1 VLQDS
6 RAFSGFS
13 VDDVVAARAFYA
25 DTLGL
30 RVTEENGML
39 TLHLAGEGGDR
50 PTLVYPKPNHEPAS
64 FTILNFPVDD
74 IEAAVDELTAKGVT
88 FETYAGTPME
98 TDAKGVFR
106 KGGPLIAWFTD
117 PARNVLAVIEAPGP
131 G

>member
-1 VLQDS
+1 MLQDS
-6 RAFSGFS
+6 HAFSGFS
-13 VDDVVAARAFYA
+13 VDDISAAKAFYA

-39 TLHLAGEGGDR
+39 TLHLAGDGGDR

-74 IEAAVDELTAKGVT
+74 VEAAVDDLTARGVT

-106 KGGPLIAWFTD
+106 QGGPLIAWFTD
-117 PARNVLAVIEAPGP
+117 PAGNVLSVVER
-131 G
+131 

>member
-1 VLQDS
+1 
-6 RAFSGFS
+6 
-13 VDDVVAARAFYA
+13 
-25 DTLGL
+25 
-30 RVTEENGML
+30 ML

-74 IEAAVDELTAKGVT
+74 IEAAVDELTAGGVV
-88 FETYAGTPME
+88 FEKYEGTPME
-98 TDAKGVFR
+98 TDAKGIFR